1 MMIECEVDGLNFF
14 FPENWKVA
22 KYDDWVFYR
31 NQFSR
36 MWNEIKAVDIIV
48 FDVSSTFWL
57 IEVKDYRKN
66 RRTKPT
72 SLPVDVAGKVFDT
85 LAAILPAKVN
95 ASNAEEKAMASNI
108 AVNSRKI
115 RVVLHLEQPRQSS
128 KLFPRAI
135 SPADVQQK
143 LRQLL
148 RPVDSHPVVVE
159 KNDMRHLAW
168 SVR

>member
-1 MMIECEVDGLNFF
+1 MIECEVDGLNFF

-22 KYDDWVFYR
+22 KYDDWAFYR

-36 MWNEIKAVDIIV
+36 MWNEIKAVDMIA
-48 FDVSSTFWL
+48 FDPLSTIWF
-57 IEVKDYRKN
+57 IEVKDYRTN
-66 RRTKPT
+66 QRTKPT
-72 SLPVDVAGKVFDT
+72 RLSDEVARKVFDT

-159 KNDMRHLAW
+159 KNDMRHLGW